1 VKLPQPNELRSNGVR
16 RQALRHPK
24 RPTWLLR
31 ATLALGFFALE
42 PFNFRFNELGH
53 ELVLVSVIAFSGQAD
68 TQRPQERQASTF
80 GVYATCMP

>member
-1 VKLPQPNELRSNGVR
+1 
-16 RQALRHPK
+16 
-24 RPTWLLR
+24 
-31 ATLALGFFALE
+31 LGFFALE